1 MCGEV
6 CSQDVVQETYYPED
20 STHTLACPKGG
31 CIFLF
36 PCSFSDLSVF
46 PNSIPS
52 LLSQDQRPLPTLRA
66 VSSFLP
72 DPHGS
77 CEVNIFL
84 TELHK
89 HSLIVPQCL
98 LKEADYKEQPCCR
111 QWESRSVEVLFYR
124 CSEKLMTLTQKPLI
138 AQSRQNDGTL
148 PGMKMA

>member
-1 MCGEV
+1 MCREV
-6 CSQDVVQETYYPED
+6 CSQDVVQQTYYPED
-20 STHTLACPKGG
+20 STHTPACPKGG
-31 CIFLF
+31 YIFLF

-52 LLSQDQRPLPTLRA
+52 LLSQDQWPLRTFRA

-77 CEVNIFL
+77 SEIKMFL

-98 LKEADYKEQPCCR
+98 LKEADHKDKPCCR

-124 CSEKLMTLTQKPLI
+124 STEKPMTLTQRPLI

-148 PGMKMA
+148 PGTNMA

>member
-6 CSQDVVQETYYPED
+6 RSQDVVQQTYCPED
-20 STHTLACPKGG
+20 STHTPACPKGG
-31 CIFLF
+31 CVFLF

-46 PNSIPS
+46 ANSIPS
-52 LLSQDQRPLPTLRA
+52 LLSQDQRPLATLSA
-66 VSSFLP
+66 VSSFLA

-89 HSLIVPQCL
+89 NSSIVPQCL
-98 LKEADYKEQPCCR
+98 LKEAGYKEKPCCR

-124 CSEKLMTLTQKPLI
+124 STEKPMTLTQRPLI
-138 AQSRQNDGTL
+138 AQSRQNDGML
-148 PGMKMA
+148 PGTKMA